1 MLEKAQSMEE
11 YVAILNE
18 ILDELDELRFA
29 IEYDE
34 EFMEGSIGLI
44 RPLEEGVKLLLAA
57 IEDGSYQFGQG
68 DYSFFDLAKN
78 ANPLLL
84 PFKHL
89 VSRAEVTHFQGL
101 AED

>member
-1 MLEKAQSMEE
+1 VIEKARSMEE

-18 ILDELDELRFA
+18 ILDELDELRFS

-34 EFMEGSIGLI
+34 EFMGDSLGLI
-44 RPLEEGVKLLLAA
+44 DPLERGVKQVLAA
-57 IEDGSYQFGQG
+57 IDDGGYRFGEG
-68 DYSFFDLAKN
+68 NYSFFDLARN

-89 VSRAEVTHFQGL
+89 VRRAEKTHLQGL
-101 AED
+101 DE

>member
-1 MLEKAQSMEE
+1 MVEKAKSMAE

-18 ILDELDELRFA
+18 ILDELDELRLS

-44 RPLEEGVKLLLAA
+44 SPLESGVKELLAA
-57 IEDGSYQFGQG
+57 IDDGSYQFGQG
-68 DYSFFDLAKN
+68 DYDFFDLAKN

-89 VSRAEVTHFQGL
+89 VSRAEATHFQGL
-101 AED
+101 AE